1 MDSNKIE
8 SLIVYYL
15 IISEAR
21 FFITTGSQN
30 FGGFVLQFT
39 ASRGSDIPDDWLQV
53 GEITHMSMLIVF
65 YHNQTINFSKD
76 LFIFWGK
83 VIYIFL
89 LIHTH
94 SLKEKNEFFVDS
106 LIKKECTLCG

>member
-1 MDSNKIE
+1 MH
-8 SLIVYYL
+8 YL

-53 GEITHMSMLIVF
+53 GEIIHMSILIVF
-65 YHNQTINFSKD
+65 YHNQTINFLTD
-76 LFIFWGK
+76 LFM
-83 VIYIFL
+83 
-89 LIHTH
+89 IHYKY
-94 SLKEKNEFFVDS
+94 LK
-106 LIKKECTLCG
+106 